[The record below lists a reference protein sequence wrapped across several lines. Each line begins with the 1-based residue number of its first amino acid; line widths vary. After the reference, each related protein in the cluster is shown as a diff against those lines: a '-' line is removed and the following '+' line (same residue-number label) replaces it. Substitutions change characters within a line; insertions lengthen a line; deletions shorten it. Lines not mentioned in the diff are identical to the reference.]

1 MKILFFDYWL
11 KGIAN
16 FNRLMPELRRQCPDA
31 EIKMVHVG
39 SWKEPQKAIVNE
51 HDGFFSY
58 DISYY
63 NTWSFFKV
71 LKYEHP
77 DVIVMLNL
85 YYLFDKA
92 LIVFCKQLGIKTV
105 YLAHGKFSTI
115 TDDGF
120 SQFLKQDLK
129 KNFASKIRRDTINIL
144 RNYLKSTLLEHHPMR
159 FVKSMVAMVRDPA
172 SMTLNSAYTDEL
184 EANLKLVYY
193 ESDRQTLLKQR
204 KFPDRNIYVV
214 GNPELDSFVNAP
226 LIPHND
232 FLRQTGLSSSPYL
245 LYLDDGFVQARLMNK
260 DAWYVHLT
268 EIAQI
273 TKNAGMQ
280 FVIKLH
286 PRTPLTE
293 HSRFF
298 AQENI
303 IPFGN
308 EIDFKSLI
316 SYSATITS
324 FVSTTISFALLLG
337 KRVISPRWGT
347 TAIFGRNYPEEVI
360 HYSEDATDFADWLVN
375 NKPCNTS
382 TNYVANSLGTLDGQ
396 ASPRIVTQIINI

>member
-129 KNFASKIRRDTINIL
+129 K
-144 RNYLKSTLLEHHPMR
+144 
-159 FVKSMVAMVRDPA
+159 
-172 SMTLNSAYTDEL
+172 
-184 EANLKLVYY
+184 
-193 ESDRQTLLKQR
+193 
-204 KFPDRNIYVV
+204 KF
-214 GNPELDSFVNAP
+214 
-226 LIPHND
+226 
-232 FLRQTGLSSSPYL
+232 
-245 LYLDDGFVQARLMNK
+245 
-260 DAWYVHLT
+260 
-268 EIAQI
+268 
-273 TKNAGMQ
+273 
-280 FVIKLH
+280 
-286 PRTPLTE
+286 
-293 HSRFF
+293 
-298 AQENI
+298 
-303 IPFGN
+303 
-308 EIDFKSLI
+308 
-316 SYSATITS
+316 
-324 FVSTTISFALLLG
+324 
-337 KRVISPRWGT
+337 
-347 TAIFGRNYPEEVI
+347 
-360 HYSEDATDFADWLVN
+360 
-375 NKPCNTS
+375 
-382 TNYVANSLGTLDGQ
+382 
-396 ASPRIVTQIINI
+396 RI